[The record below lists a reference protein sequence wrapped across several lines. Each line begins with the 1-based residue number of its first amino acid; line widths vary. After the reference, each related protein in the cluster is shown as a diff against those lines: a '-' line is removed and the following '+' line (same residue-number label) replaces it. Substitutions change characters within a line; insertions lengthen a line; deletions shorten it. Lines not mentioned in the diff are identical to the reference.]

1 MNIFNERLTPEELVF
16 VQKIAPDLK
25 VQGPNMYPDSIVDTL
40 WVVLEKVRN
49 QVSKPAVLEKARFD
63 FARKLEKLPLHCR

>member
-1 MNIFNERLTPEELVF
+1 MNIFNERLTTEELVF

-40 WVVLEKVRN
+40 
-49 QVSKPAVLEKARFD
+49 
-63 FARKLEKLPLHCR
+63 